1 MPTKGGEGVV
11 PGSTVLRQDLYGE
24 GTPEK
29 PYHSLVAYL
38 VAGGSPNY
46 QDIPILT
53 QETDVCVRFR
63 RITMDYHVGAN
74 GTTGP
79 TVWWGAYIRFVDSL
93 GSLLQMFVQLAD
105 PMMITTRSN
114 DNMTWDFGPTGLMLY
129 KPSVATTTAQWDGI
143 LTLETPGTDGTDR
156 AYILIELEWWY
167 A

>member
-1 MPTKGGEGVV
+1 MPTKGGGGVV

-38 VAGGSPNY
+38 VAGGSAY

-53 QETDVCVRFR
+53 QETDVCARFR
-63 RITMDYHVGAN
+63 RITMDYHLGA
-74 GTTGP
+74 GVLP
-79 TVWWGAYIRFVDSL
+79 GAVLSWQAGIRFVDSL
-93 GSLLQMFVQLAD
+93 GSLSQMWVELAD
-105 PMMITTRSN
+105 RKMVTTTSN

-129 KPSVATTTAQWDGI
+129 KPSVATTTAQWDGV
-143 LTLETPGTDGTDR
+143 LTLETPGTDGNDR